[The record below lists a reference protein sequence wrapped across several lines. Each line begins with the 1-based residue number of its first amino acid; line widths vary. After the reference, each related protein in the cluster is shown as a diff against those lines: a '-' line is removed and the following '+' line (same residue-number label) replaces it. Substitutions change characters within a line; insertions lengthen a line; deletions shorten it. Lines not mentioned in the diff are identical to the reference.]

1 MAFLI
6 GQMIDISVYHFMRY
20 VPHLLFFV
28 SSLIFFYRTRTRGKH
43 LWLRSTGSTVVS
55 QLVDTFVV
63 SAIAFLLPGKITV
76 KEFVSLSCKSIPSL
90 FSFPFASPSLPLRFP
105 FASPSLPL
113 RFPFASPS
121 LPLRFP
127 FASPSLP
134 LPPSPFPVTP
144 YPLPLTPYPLPLT
157 PSPFPLPPSP
167 FPLPL
172 PFPPLSL
179 IFLLFLFPF
188 FAFKS
193 IVECI
198 TNSEIGVSYVYKLII
213 AILMT
218 PAIYGV
224 HHVLDTYL
232 LGAECAQGLI
242 AKAAAL
248 GPEISTEILPKISRA
263 SETEVE
269 LR

>member
-76 KEFVSLSCKSIPSL
+76 KEFVSLSCMSIPSL

-121 LPLRFP
+121 LPLP
-127 FASPSLP
+127 
-134 LPPSPFPVTP
+134 
-144 YPLPLTPYPLPLT
+144 
-157 PSPFPLPPSP
+157 PSPFPLPPSPLPLTPYP